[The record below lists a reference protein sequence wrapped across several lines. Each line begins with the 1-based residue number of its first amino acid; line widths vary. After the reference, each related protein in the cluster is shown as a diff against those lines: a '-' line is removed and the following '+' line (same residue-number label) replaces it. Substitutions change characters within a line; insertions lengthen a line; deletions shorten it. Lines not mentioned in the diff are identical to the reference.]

1 MTASLRFS
9 VVVPAHDEADLLPG
23 TLASL
28 GAQDFQ
34 GGYEVIVV
42 NNASQ
47 DGTAALAEALGAR
60 VVDEPQ
66 LGVCRARQLGVDMAR
81 GEIVVSTDADTRHPP
96 VWLSRID
103 AAFARGGTE
112 VVAVAGP
119 CRYADP
125 PWWAALVSPLW
136 FSGIAAAAR
145 WAGWV
150 PYLTATN
157 VAFRRA
163 GFPGYDENLDFG
175 GDEMDL
181 LRRLRGRGRI
191 VWLADNAVITSS
203 RRMDQGLLHTL
214 LVSYGYHYAL
224 AQLVN
229 RPGGRPVIGPPAAI
243 ATGILTSCDGEG
255 AGGAWLDSVRPLSP
269 RSSGSPV
276 PGVGGEPTAAARHP
290 YLRAHRSAARH
301 RPRTGCTRTSGERAD
316 RSQVRGSGRGG
327 RDDVPPTATG
337 GGVRRCRPRQLAA
350 RPAWA

>member
-1 MTASLRFS
+1 

-23 TLASL
+23 ALASL
-28 GAQDFQ
+28 DAQDFQ

-60 VVDEPQ
+60 VVDESQ
-66 LGVCRARQLGVDMAR
+66 LGVCRARQRGVDMAH

-96 VWLSRID
+96 DWLSRID

-125 PWWAALVSPLW
+125 PRWAAVVSPLW

-145 WAGWV
+145 WVGWV

-175 GDEMDL
+175 GDEVDL

-191 VWLADNAVITSS
+191 AWLADNAVTTSS

-214 LVSYGYHYAL
+214 LVSYGYYYAL

-229 RPGGRPVIGPPAAI
+229 RLGGRPVIGPPPAI
-243 ATGILTSCDGEG
+243 RYRHTDFVRRRRSWWRM
-255 AGGAWLDSVRPLSP
+255 AGLG
-269 RSSGSPV
+269 
-276 PGVGGEPTAAARHP
+276 AAALAAL
-290 YLRAHRSAARH
+290 LRLAGA
-301 RPRTGCTRTSGERAD
+301 
-316 RSQVRGSGRGG
+316 RGG
-327 RDDVPPTATG
+327 R
-337 GGVRRCRPRQLAA
+337 
-350 RPAWA
+350 

>member
-66 LGVCRARQLGVDMAR
+66 LGVCRARQRGVDMAR

-136 FSGIAAAAR
+136 FGGIAAAAR

-175 GDEMDL
+175 GDEVDL

-224 AQLVN
+224 AQLAN
-229 RPGGRPVIGPPAAI
+229 RPGGRPVIGPPPAI
-243 ATGILTSCDGEG
+243 RNRHTDLVRRRRSWWRM
-255 AGGAWLDSVRPLSP
+255 AGFS
-269 RSSGSPV
+269 
-276 PGVGGEPTAAARHP
+276 AAA
-290 YLRAHRSAARH
+290 
-301 RPRTGCTRTSGERAD
+301 
-316 RSQVRGSGRGG
+316 
-327 RDDVPPTATG
+327 
-337 GGVRRCRPRQLAA
+337 LAA
-350 RPAWA
+350 LLRLAGARGRR